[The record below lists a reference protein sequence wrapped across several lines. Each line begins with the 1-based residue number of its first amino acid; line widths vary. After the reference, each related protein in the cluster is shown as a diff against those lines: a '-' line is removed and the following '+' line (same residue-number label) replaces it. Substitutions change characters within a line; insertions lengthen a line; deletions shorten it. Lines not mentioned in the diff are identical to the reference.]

1 MNAEEKGKEA
11 IAEGTQRGSLLRKEP
26 IYRIQKGHRAWKL
39 KVTPKAGIRKGED
52 RTISSG
58 MSVATFTL

>member
-52 RTISSG
+52 T
-58 MSVATFTL
+58 